1 MLDQYIMQQ
10 NEARCWESP
19 SKYNFALREQKFGM
33 NWPVAPMI
41 ERISQY
47 MYTKLRLSLKEHF
60 WYGSGHADES
70 AQIFISTL
78 S

>member
-1 MLDQYIMQQ
+1 MQQ
-10 NEARCWESP
+10 NEARCSESP

-60 WYGSGHADES
+60 
-70 AQIFISTL
+70 
-78 S
+78 